1 RAADERP
8 VPFRPGGRRPLCDAV
23 RLVDINDPTKGL
35 MYDGRIAEDFKLNT
49 GTFVNVGT
57 LRNKVLIQGNLLIQD
72 VCITG
77 QT

>member
-1 RAADERP
+1 
-8 VPFRPGGRRPLCDAV
+8 
-23 RLVDINDPTKGL
+23 

-57 LRNKVLIQGNLLIQD
+57 LRNKVLIQGNLLVQD

-77 QT
+77 SNLNAVGF

>member
-1 RAADERP
+1 MMK
-8 VPFRPGGRRPLCDAV
+8 VFHTGDAV

-57 LRNKVLIQGNLLIQD
+57 LRNKVLIQGNLLVQD

-77 QT
+77 SNLNAVGF

>member
-1 RAADERP
+1 
-8 VPFRPGGRRPLCDAV
+8 
-23 RLVDINDPTKGL
+23 TKGL

-72 VCITG
+72 VNKNLAIWFSSRVW
-77 QT
+77 